1 MSDLI
6 RQVRINVANIGGS
19 ELKAI
24 ASNESLQEL
33 FKQRQA
39 LLSEMNMAK
48 RKAADDAA
56 VPYLEAILEVDQM
69 YSMMLTMIGDNKE

>member
-56 VPYLEAILEVDQM
+56 APYLEAILEVDQM

>member
-39 LLSEMNMAK
+39 LLSEMNTDK